1 MNTSRKTTKKSWK
14 TKGLMSFGMV
24 LTMIILMFYLNEE
37 LKAPVDKVI
46 AEVSSKQITQKQEN
60 EIIKQEPI
68 KEDKPASKPL
78 GKVVY
83 LTFDDGPSQ
92 LTGQFLDILKENEVK
107 ATFFMQGG
115 QLQNKNFQDNVKRA
129 TTEGH
134 YVGAH
139 SMTHDSKRLYTD
151 GQFVHEMEETLAL
164 INDITGTKPKLVR
177 APYGS
182 VPGLDNEHLR
192 NQIVEANIK
201 LWDWTIDSLDWK
213 LKNKPYQIVENIKNG
228 TSRDVEVVLMHEV
241 RQTLQVLPEIISFY
255 KERGYAFGVYKE
267 LGHFPINFRND
278 QRL

>member
-1 MNTSRKTTKKSWK
+1 MNTSRKTTKKSWII
-14 TKGLMSFGMV
+14 KGLMLIGIV
-24 LTMIILMFYLNEE
+24 LITNILMFYFRE
-37 LKAPVDKVI
+37 KFTAPLDKVI
-46 AEVSSKQITQKQEN
+46 AEESSKQVTPKQQN
-60 EIIKQEPI
+60 EIIKQESI
-68 KEDKPASKPL
+68 KENKPASKPL

-92 LTGQFLDILKENEVK
+92 LTGQFLDILKEHEVK

-164 INDITGTKPKLVR
+164 IHTITGANPKLVR

-182 VPGLDNEHLR
+182 VPGLDNEQLL

-201 LWDWTIDSLDWK
+201 VWDWTIDSLDWN
-213 LKNKPYQIVENIKNG
+213 LQNNPYQIVENIKNG
-228 TSRDVEVVLMHEV
+228 TTRDVEVVLMHEV

-255 KERGYAFGVYKE
+255 KERGYKFGVYND
-267 LGHFPINFRND
+267 LVHFPLNFRND
-278 QRL
+278 QQL